1 MDIIALCGKKQSGK
15 TTLSNFLHGHEM
27 KLHDVI
33 QDFNIN
39 EFGNLVVNYVQ
50 LDENGK
56 EHEGTA
62 VFDLWQ
68 QTDDFVNYAQRF
80 IWPLIKGYNFADPL
94 KEICINL
101 FGLSYEQ
108 CYGQDSW
115 KNSPTNINWED
126 MPGVS
131 DVSVFSHGYMDA
143 GCEAFGVTHHKPGP
157 MTAREFMQFFGTEI
171 MRKMKEDVWVSNCL
185 NRIKYDNAPIAIISD
200 CRYINEIEAVKRAGG
215 KVIKLTR
222 EPIKSSHSSETE
234 AENYDDF
241 DAVIDNTNM
250 SIKQSCDAFLNI
262 LVDWGVT
269 KKIRMVNPR
278 MGMASIK

>member
-115 KNSPTNINWED
+115 KNSPTKLLWEN
-126 MPGVS
+126 MPGV
-131 DVSVFSHGYMDA
+131 
-143 GCEAFGVTHHKPGP
+143 VTDP
-157 MTAREFMQFFGTEI
+157 
-171 MRKMKEDVWVSNCL
+171 
-185 NRIKYDNAPIAIISD
+185 
-200 CRYINEIEAVKRAGG
+200 
-215 KVIKLTR
+215 IKL
-222 EPIKSSHSSETE
+222 SSQAALSSIGKKYEKV
-234 AENYDDF
+234 YFFILFIFLYSWCD
-241 DAVIDNTNM
+241 
-250 SIKQSCDAFLNI
+250 SIFKHF
-262 LVDWGVT
+262 
-269 KKIRMVNPR
+269 
-278 MGMASIK
+278 